1 VENDQARDRIIAKHS
16 FASMTRPL
24 CAYPEVARYSG
35 SGSTNDAANF
45 LCVPPV
51 EIRIEPETINLKS
64 KGELTAFITVPAGF
78 DVRDWGISN
87 LKCRGAPMIK
97 GSVSHDGWTYIAK
110 FSRQDLT
117 NTAPGEEVTF
127 KVEGLFK
134 KGGEQALLLGFDGV
148 RVIK

>member
-1 VENDQARDRIIAKHS
+1 VKNDQARDRIIAKHS
-16 FASMTRPL
+16 FASIPRSL

-45 LCVPPV
+45 LCVPQV
-51 EIRIEPETINLKS
+51 EIRIEPETVNLKS
-64 KGELTAFITVPAGF
+64 KGELTAFITVLTGF

-87 LKCRGAPMIK
+87 LKCQGAPMIK
-97 GSVSHDGWTYIAK
+97 GSVSHDGRTYIAK

-127 KVEGLFK
+127 KVEGLFE
-134 KGGEQALLLGFDGV
+134 KGGEQALLLGFDVV

>member
-1 VENDQARDRIIAKHS
+1 VGR
-16 FASMTRPL
+16 TRPL
-24 CAYPEVARYSG
+24 CEYPTWPNYNG

-51 EIRIEPETINLKS
+51 EVRIEPEIINLKS
-64 KGELTAFITVPAGF
+64 KGELTAFITVPEGF

-87 LKCRGAPMIK
+87 LECQGAPMIK
-97 GSVSHDGWTYIAK
+97 GYASHNGRTYIAK
-110 FSRQDLT
+110 FSIQDLT
-117 NTAPGEEVTF
+117 NTAAGKEVTL

-134 KGGEQALLLGFDGV
+134 KGGKQALLLGFDEV